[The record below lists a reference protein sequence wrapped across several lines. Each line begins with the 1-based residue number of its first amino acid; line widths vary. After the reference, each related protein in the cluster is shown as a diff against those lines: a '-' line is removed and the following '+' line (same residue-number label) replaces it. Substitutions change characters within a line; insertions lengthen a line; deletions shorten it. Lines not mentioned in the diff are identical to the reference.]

1 MKQLRERKK
10 VDMSQSLDFYDF
22 YVSKCESINLS
33 LSLSHMELMQI
44 DSGT

>member
-22 YVSKCESINLS
+22 YVSKCESIS

-44 DSGT
+44 DCGT